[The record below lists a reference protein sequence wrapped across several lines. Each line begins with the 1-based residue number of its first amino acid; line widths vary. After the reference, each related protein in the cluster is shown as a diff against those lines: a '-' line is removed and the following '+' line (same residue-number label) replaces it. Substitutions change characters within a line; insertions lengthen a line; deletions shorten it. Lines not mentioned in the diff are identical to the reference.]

1 LKTLWA
7 VLRFAS
13 ALVWGVIVA
22 CSGGTETATQQQQV
36 YAASKPLQ
44 QPTAQRTRGSIDDS
58 RSTSP
63 SSQSAPR
70 RPMAGVGFRSR
81 HLLDEHFAKHGAE
94 FGRVTEDD
102 YLRAA
107 QALRDA
113 PAIGKVEELRRPDGS
128 ISKYDRATGAFIAF
142 DSTGIIRTFFKPNDG
157 EAYFRRQARR
167 SR

>member
-58 RSTSP
+58 RSA
-63 SSQSAPR
+63 SQSAPR
-70 RPMAGVGFRSR
+70 RAMAGVGFRSR

-94 FGRVTEDD
+94 FGRVSEDE

-113 PAIGKVEELRRPDGS
+113 PAMGKFEELRRPD
-128 ISKYDRATGAFIAF
+128 
-142 DSTGIIRTFFKPNDG
+142 
-157 EAYFRRQARR
+157 
-167 SR
+167 